1 MIGKS
6 KLGKGAAAPL
16 HGKDSKVKDVLS
28 FVFATIGFGM
38 LMRLGSEVT
47 KTLGNTITAKLTNKP
62 GIGPSMPSPHSP
74 RGF

>member
-1 MIGKS
+1 MIGN

-16 HGKDSKVKDVLS
+16 HGDDNIRKVLN
-28 FVFATIGFGM
+28 FAFALVGFKM
-38 LMRLGSEVT
+38 LNGLANNVAN
-47 KTLGNTITAKLTNKP
+47 TLDNKIIAKLTNKP